1 MCRIYRGKRILAD
14 SQEEERQ
21 KMWENEARLARV
33 RKKRSEMQR
42 KMKDKNDL
50 KVRDKKD
57 AEGSHM
63 EIP

>member
-1 MCRIYRGKRILAD
+1 
-14 SQEEERQ
+14 
-21 KMWENEARLARV
+21 MWEKEARLARV

-42 KMKDKNDL
+42 KMEDKNDL